1 MSSVAVRNAI
11 VDFIEDFLG
20 DPEVDGEVLIDL
32 TARYEEI
39 HDLIDSVN
47 PPNTPEEDKI
57 LTMND
62 PWTGIEFIG
71 YDEIPVSL
79 GSGNRGAVYRETGA
93 FQIHIVD
100 LAKIGCGATILTR
113 AEALRDQLRGKDISG
128 VRIESMTPVSFDSP
142 GTLQFGGGFATG
154 SFLVAYEYDRNL
166 ED

>member
-11 VDFIEDFLG
+11 NDFVQDFLG

-47 PPNTPEEDKI
+47 TVGEEKI
-57 LTMND
+57 LTMDD

-100 LAKIGCGATILTR
+100 LAKIGCGATILSR
-113 AEALRDQLRGKDISG
+113 AEALRDELRGKNISG

-166 ED
+166 SD